1 MISPPKEDTLQVTAA
16 VLRRRDAPFS
26 IEVVELSTP
35 GPADILVRIV
45 GTGLCHT
52 DVLPRSPE
60 FPAPTP
66 MILGHEGAGVVEAVG
81 DDVRDLEVGDHV
93 VLSYD
98 SCRACDNCSNGR
110 NPYCREFFPRNMSGL
125 ALDGRATVH
134 DAYGQPIGTHWFGQS
149 SFASHVLVDA
159 RNAIPVDRD
168 LPLALLGPLGCGVQT
183 GAGSALMSL
192 GIGEGDSFIVL
203 GAGAVGLSAVMAARC
218 AGAATIVAVD
228 LKANRRQLAV
238 ELGAT
243 DVLDGAR
250 PDLLTALSDIT
261 RGGADYALD
270 TTGVPTV
277 ITTAIGAVRPAGTC
291 GLVGFQRGDLI
302 LDPIALGTGRNLK
315 GILEGDAVPR
325 TFIPR
330 LLDLWRQ
337 GQFPFDRLITTYP
350 LEAINDAECHAHDG
364 SVVKPVLLPGGQ
376 AEDL

>member
-1 MISPPKEDTLQVTAA
+1 
-16 VLRRRDAPFS
+16 
-26 IEVVELSTP
+26 
-35 GPADILVRIV
+35 
-45 GTGLCHT
+45 
-52 DVLPRSPE
+52 
-60 FPAPTP
+60 
-66 MILGHEGAGVVEAVG
+66 
-81 DDVRDLEVGDHV
+81 
-93 VLSYD
+93 
-98 SCRACDNCSNGR
+98 
-110 NPYCREFFPRNMSGL
+110 
-125 ALDGRATVH
+125 
-134 DAYGQPIGTHWFGQS
+134 
-149 SFASHVLVDA
+149 
-159 RNAIPVDRD
+159 
-168 LPLALLGPLGCGVQT
+168 
-183 GAGSALMSL
+183 MSL
-192 GIGEGDSFIVL
+192 GIGEGDSFIVF

-250 PDLLTALSDIT
+250 PDLLTALSEIT

-350 LEAINDAECHAHDG
+350 LEAINDAECDAHDG
-364 SVVKPVLLPGGQ
+364 TVVKPVLLPGGQ